1 MTIQCNAGLYL
12 LNVVKRDR
20 VGGGLRPGHQLGA
33 GHLGAAHL
41 LAGISRAGQGGR
53 GQGLLLD
60 GRPAGGADQG
70 SPRLK
75 PSSGAFWEPMCQ
87 D

>member
-20 VGGGLRPGHQLGA
+20 VGGGLRPGHQLCA
-33 GHLGAAHL
+33 GHLGAADL

-70 SPRLK
+70 SSRLK
-75 PSSGAFWEPMCQ
+75 PSSGAFREPMCQ